1 MLNQSQSCR
10 LVFVFADDFRNRL
23 CDRKY
28 FKLIKKQEEMNVSG
42 ELGFLHAACNGFLFS
57 PPKAADLLSAVLH
70 IVEQKVHKYSPTHT
84 MHQQNPWTPTNK
96 SASSLK
102 YGPCWIG
109 KQILD
114 ASNFHWQPVSWALLT
129 GSARPRSAHT
139 LTHLDKDL
147 SCSTCARCQ
156 APL

>member
-1 MLNQSQSCR
+1 MMTLGSAC
-10 LVFVFADDFRNRL
+10 A
-23 CDRKY
+23 KY
-28 FKLIKKQEEMNVSG
+28 FKLIKKQEEINVSG
-42 ELGFLHAACNGFLFS
+42 KLVFFGHRLQWLWMKTIFLFS

-102 YGPCWIG
+102 YVPCWIG

-129 GSARPRSAHT
+129 GSAPPRSAHT

-147 SCSTCARCQ
+147 SCSTCAWCQ